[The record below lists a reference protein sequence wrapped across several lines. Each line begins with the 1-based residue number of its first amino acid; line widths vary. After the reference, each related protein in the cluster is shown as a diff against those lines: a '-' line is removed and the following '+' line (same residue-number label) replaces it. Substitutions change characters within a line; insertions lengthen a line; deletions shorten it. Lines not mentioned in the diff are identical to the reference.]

1 MVHTSFGNNVNYRL
15 TVPSSSSPTGVCFVP
30 VSWLWNWSRHR
41 VLSNVGL
48 DSESQKKRFA
58 VTTAPFGLSWMVII
72 CLGTHIGSMYGIY
85 SNIGGIL
92 MVNGVQV
99 EIVLQVQYWMVNTKH
114 CNIKWLKW
122 LRSLRSIIL
131 IPIWMINRL
140 FQVCSHVEAKAA
152 SAFFRTLHPLW
163 RLSRWRDGSDQV
175 NHHLGAAQLWSRR
188 NITAGHPP
196 DAPWCWNMHTNI
208 YPNKITQM

>member
-1 MVHTSFGNNVNYRL
+1 MIMKLIQTS
-15 TVPSSSSPTGVCFVP
+15 CFVECRTGFREP
-30 VSWLWNWSRHR
+30 KKGVRRHYCTIWIVMDGHYMFGYPYR
-41 VLSNVGL
+41 VHV
-48 DSESQKKRFA
+48 
-58 VTTAPFGLSWMVII
+58 W
-72 CLGTHIGSMYGIY
+72 YIY